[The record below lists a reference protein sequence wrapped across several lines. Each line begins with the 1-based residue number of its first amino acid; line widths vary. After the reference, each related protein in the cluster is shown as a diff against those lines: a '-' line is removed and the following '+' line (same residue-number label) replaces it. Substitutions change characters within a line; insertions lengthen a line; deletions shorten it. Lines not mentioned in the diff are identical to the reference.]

1 MRKVLLLVAVVA
13 GFGLA
18 GSGAQAALISVDL
31 STQSMHVSSSEG
43 DYDWPISSA
52 GDGYVTP
59 RGTYGVQRLEA
70 MHYSRKYHNS
80 PMPHSIFFHGGY
92 AIHGTYSVAA
102 LGEPVS
108 HGCIRISPE
117 NAAALYEIV
126 RHEGA
131 RIAITGSP
139 DASPDYA
146 GAERRP
152 VRATYASRR
161 YGAQPLAY
169 APRAAPTF
177 DEWVRSPFGAAQ
189 PRSYGQPSG
198 YEPPD
203 DDD

>member
-1 MRKVLLLVAVVA
+1 MRKVLLLVAAAA

-18 GSGAQAALISVDL
+18 GSGAEAALISVDL

-52 GDGYVTP
+52 GAGYVTP

-80 PMPHSIFFHGGY
+80 PMPHSIFFRGGY
-92 AIHGTYSVAA
+92 AIHGTYSTAA
-102 LGEPVS
+102 LGAPVS
-108 HGCIRISPE
+108 HGCIRIAPE

-139 DASPDYA
+139 EASPSYA
-146 GAERRP
+146 RAERRHA
-152 VRATYASRR
+152 RMTYASRR
-161 YGAQPLAY
+161 TGAPALAY

-177 DEWVRSPFGAAQ
+177 DEWIRSPFGNAQ
-189 PRSYGQPSG
+189 LRGYGQPYG
-198 YEPPD
+198 YEAPND
-203 DDD
+203 DD